1 MERRT
6 RRRLS
11 GMIVAFA
18 LATAGAIG
26 LARGSAGPAEQRG
39 VFALLGGRPQIVSEF
54 WAVHGAGL
62 TATLKIRQFQLDG
75 TTPIRNYDV
84 DMQRII
90 HLIIVRDDF
99 ATFAHLHP
107 SFDAT
112 TGAFSQ
118 PFAKA
123 PNHRYYV
130 YADTTPHGL
139 GQQVFRFTIESDG
152 ALPASPKTFTASPAG
167 VTVAPYT
174 LRLAST
180 TLTANQPQSVSLT
193 VLKGGQPAHDLGT
206 YLGAAAHAVFINT
219 STLAYVHVH
228 PAVRGAGD
236 AAMGMQMNMATTA
249 RAGPMMQMDL
259 PALPAGTYKTWIQ
272 FRGANDVIY
281 TAPFTIRVR

>member
-1 MERRT
+1 VERRT

-11 GMIVAFA
+11 GMLLAFG

-26 LARGSAGPAEQRG
+26 LARASARPAQQRG
-39 VFALLGGRPQIVSEF
+39 AFALLGGRPQIVSEF

-90 HLIIVRDDF
+90 HLIVVRDDF

-107 SFDAT
+107 SFDTT
-112 TGAFSQ
+112 TGT
-118 PFAKA
+118 FAQSFTKS
-123 PNHRYYV
+123 PNHRYFV
-130 YADTTPHGL
+130 YADTVPHGI

-152 ALPASPKTFTASPAG
+152 APAASPKTFTASPAG

-174 LRLAST
+174 LVLAST
-180 TLTANQPQSVSLT
+180 TLTANQPQSVGLT
-193 VLKGGQPAHDLGT
+193 VSKAGQPARDPGT

-228 PAVRGAGD
+228 PMVGGTGD
-236 AAMGMQMNMATTA
+236 AGMGTMTMATSGQ
-249 RAGPMMQMDL
+249 AGPRMRMDL
-259 PALPAGTYKTWIQ
+259 PPLPAGTYKAWIQ
-272 FRGANDVIY
+272 FRGANDVVY